1 MNDSLLHTNIAAARG
16 MLDTLG
22 RLDAPLN
29 EAASMVERALLGGS
43 KLLACG
49 NGGSAADAMHFATE
63 FVCRFIDDR
72 RPYPAL
78 CLNANGGDLT
88 ATGNDYSFEDA
99 FARQVHAF
107 GRPGDVLV
115 VFTTS
120 GKSENVVRA
129 LAAANEVGLGS
140 IAFLGRDGGPA
151 KGLATIDLLVPHS
164 DSATIQEGHKLL
176 LHTLCGLVEPA
187 LQCGP

>member
-1 MNDSLLHTNIAAARG
+1 MSESLLQTNIAAARD
-16 MLDTLG
+16 MLDALE
-22 RLDAPLN
+22 RLDGPLG
-29 EAASMVERALLGGS
+29 EAAGLVERALLGGN
-43 KLLACG
+43 KLLVCG

-63 FVCRFIDDR
+63 FVCRFIKDR

-88 ATGNDYSFEDA
+88 ATGNDYSFEEA

-120 GKSENVVRA
+120 GQSENVLRA
-129 LAAANEVGLGS
+129 LAAAKDLGLDA

-151 KGLATIDLLVPHS
+151 RGLATVDLLVPQP
-164 DSATIQEGHKLL
+164 DSASVQEGHKIL

-187 LQCGP
+187 LQQGP